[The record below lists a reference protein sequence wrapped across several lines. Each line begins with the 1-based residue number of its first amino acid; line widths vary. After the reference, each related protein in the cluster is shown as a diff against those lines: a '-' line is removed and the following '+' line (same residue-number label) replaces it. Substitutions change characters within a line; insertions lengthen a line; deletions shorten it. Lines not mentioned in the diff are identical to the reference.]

1 MPVKRNGAIC
11 PSQQGCRHAVEDAR
25 AGVFIRWRAIAFAAA
40 LAFCPALASAAD
52 ARPIL
57 HASAAGQVEASSD
70 GSDPFIRCAGLY
82 TAFLRHAQTLAP
94 SVVPAIEGS
103 IKALNIEA
111 AEARAEAKGGT
122 RDQYRAAVEGETR
135 TVGAAYAQR
144 LEKNY
149 EASGDP
155 FKGDAQIQSDMTLC
169 KRLTDRL
176 EKQPDATGPRN

>member
-1 MPVKRNGAIC
+1 MTERMRLRII
-11 PSQQGCRHAVEDAR
+11 AVPL
-25 AGVFIRWRAIAFAAA
+25 AAA
-40 LAFCPALASAAD
+40 VLFLVMPFVAAG
-52 ARPIL
+52 ARPVL
-57 HASAAGQVEASSD
+57 PASTGTGTEPPAD

-82 TAFLRHAQTLAP
+82 MAFLKHARSLAP
-94 SVVPAIEGS
+94 SVVPAIQGS
-103 IKALNIEA
+103 IKTLMVEA

-122 RDQYRAAVEGETR
+122 RDQYRAAIESETR
-135 TVGAAYAQR
+135 AVGDVYAQR

-176 EKQPDATGPRN
+176 EKQSDPTGPRN